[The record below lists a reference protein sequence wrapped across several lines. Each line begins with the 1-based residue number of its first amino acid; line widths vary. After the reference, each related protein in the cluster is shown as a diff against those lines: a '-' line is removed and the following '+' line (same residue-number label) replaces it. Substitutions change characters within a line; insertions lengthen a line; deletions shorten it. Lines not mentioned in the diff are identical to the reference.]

1 MTIDQQK
8 SENGHHADRSA
19 WVIWGVLVLIA
30 VAILPFAV
38 RNSEIVRQIAAMC
51 GFTIGWITSLCG
63 RGNNTQQIMRYCHL
77 SGLSIG

>member
-19 WVIWGVLVLIA
+19 WVIWGVLVLIS

-51 GFTIGWITSLCG
+51 GFTIG
-63 RGNNTQQIMRYCHL
+63 
-77 SGLSIG
+77 